1 MKIESSQECPEPYFL
16 PDDVALKVHEAMQED
31 VGSLVSLFKVLSDP
45 VRVHILKALDVSDLC
60 VCVLVEITD
69 YKHSALSYHLKMLK
83 DANLVES
90 KRERNFQVYCLTDFG
105 KNLLR
110 TMESSFSEKL
120 QDQL

>member
-1 MKIESSQECPEPYFL
+1 MKIEANQECPEPYFL
-16 PDDVALKVHEAMQED
+16 PDDVTLKVHEAMKED

-45 VRVHILKALDVSDLC
+45 VRVHILKALEVSDLC

-120 QDQL
+120 QGQL

>member
-1 MKIESSQECPEPYFL
+1 MKIEANQECPEPYFL
-16 PDDVALKVHEAMQED
+16 PDDVTLKVHEAMKED

-45 VRVHILKALDVSDLC
+45 VRVHILKALEVSDLC